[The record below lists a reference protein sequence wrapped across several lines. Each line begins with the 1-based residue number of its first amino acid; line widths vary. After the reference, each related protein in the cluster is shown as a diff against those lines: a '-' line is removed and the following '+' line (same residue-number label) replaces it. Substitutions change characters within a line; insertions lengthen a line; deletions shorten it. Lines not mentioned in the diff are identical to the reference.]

1 MKKFVYTLAAAAMTF
16 GFAAC
21 SSDEPQG
28 NAPDGKTSLVTLTA
42 QLPAELGSRDFG
54 NGTTATTLTYAVYE
68 SDTKVLIE
76 ESADKINFEGLTAN
90 VELQLVNGKS
100 YDIIFWAD
108 APVAEGATNPYTF
121 SSADKTITINYDGLT
136 SNDESRDAFFASVT
150 NLNVEGAM
158 TKPVVLN
165 RPFAQLNF
173 GTDDL
178 DAESVKPYIT
188 AVKTSVS
195 TTSFKT
201 LNLLDGTVGDPTTVT
216 YALAGRP
223 DDTETFP
230 YGNGEYKYLSMNYL
244 LVGGKRDVVDIDF
257 TVNDGTNDI
266 HTLDINNVPVERNYR
281 TNIYGS
287 LITSAINFRI
297 EIDPEF
303 GKPSHDVGQWDG
315 TTVKTPVINETDKTV
330 TVSEPSE
337 FMGLAA
343 LVNGTAETPAN
354 DFEGYTITLTS
365 DIDFANKTVSTI
377 AAGAK
382 RNSSSTTGNAFKG
395 VLDGGNKTLK
405 NITIN
410 STDADGDAIAAFI
423 TNLVG
428 PTAEVKNLKIE
439 NLNITADAA
448 EQAGFIGLVTEGA
461 KVTNVHVL
469 SGTISA
475 KGAAGGVVGRMM
487 IDGTIADCSNGATVT
502 STKNNVGGIAGAAY
516 YTAVGKTMTISN
528 CSNSGNI
535 TAGGCA
541 VGGISGLNAADVT
554 SCSNTGAIKG
564 NNYSVG
570 GVIGEQTSRGTVSK
584 CVNNGSVTNTGAG
597 YGTGGVIGWVRYN
610 GSNSSYASKS
620 AVTVSECENYASVT
634 TAGQGA
640 GGIVGI
646 WYEMGTIEKC
656 INKAPSLHA
665 DKGWVAGIVGAQQYT
680 EANGPS
686 DAEPKLY
693 VTANKSKTT
702 LNRMTGGSMKDEF
715 IYVNSTDK
723 VTLSG
728 NEMIT
733 E

>member
-1 MKKFVYTLAAAAMTF
+1 M
-16 GFAAC
+16 
-21 SSDEPQG
+21 
-28 NAPDGKTSLVTLTA
+28 
-42 QLPAELGSRDFG
+42 
-54 NGTTATTLTYAVYE
+54 
-68 SDTKVLIE
+68 
-76 ESADKINFEGLTAN
+76 
-90 VELQLVNGKS
+90 
-100 YDIIFWAD
+100 
-108 APVAEGATNPYTF
+108 
-121 SSADKTITINYDGLT
+121 
-136 SNDESRDAFFASVT
+136 
-150 NLNVEGAM
+150 
-158 TKPVVLN
+158 
-165 RPFAQLNF
+165 
-173 GTDDL
+173 
-178 DAESVKPYIT
+178 
-188 AVKTSVS
+188 
-195 TTSFKT
+195 
-201 LNLLDGTVGDPTTVT
+201 
-216 YALAGRP
+216 
-223 DDTETFP
+223 
-230 YGNGEYKYLSMNYL
+230 YK
-244 LVGGKRDVVDIDF
+244 R
-257 TVNDGTNDI
+257 
-266 HTLDINNVPVERNYR
+266 
-281 TNIYGS
+281 
-287 LITSAINFRI
+287 
-297 EIDPEF
+297 
-303 GKPSHDVGQWDG
+303 Q
-315 TTVKTPVINETDKTV
+315 
-330 TVSEPSE
+330 
-337 FMGLAA
+337 
-343 LVNGTAETPAN
+343 
-354 DFEGYTITLTS
+354 
-365 DIDFANKTVSTI
+365 
-377 AAGAK
+377 
-382 RNSSSTTGNAFKG
+382 
-395 VLDGGNKTLK
+395 
-405 NITIN
+405 
-410 STDADGDAIAAFI
+410 
-423 TNLVG
+423 
-428 PTAEVKNLKIE
+428 
-439 NLNITADAA
+439 
-448 EQAGFIGLVTEGA
+448 
-461 KVTNVHVL
+461 VHIL

-502 STKNNVGGIAGAAY
+502 STNNNVGGIAGAAY

-584 CVNNGSVTNTGAG
+584 CINNGSVTNTGTG

-665 DKGWVAGIVGAQQYT
+665 DKGWTAGIVGAQQYT

-686 DAEPKLY
+686 DAEQKLY

-702 LNRMTGGSMKDEF
+702 LDQMTGGSMKDEF